1 MRNYNRKSDRVFIT
15 QSLTTTG
22 RVMVTKEEVDKARVA
37 AYAAEAA
44 TWTADAWAKEEAD
57 DAWSDYQKLKEEYEN
72 ERRV

>member
-1 MRNYNRKSDRVFIT
+1 MK
-15 QSLTTTG
+15 
-22 RVMVTKEEVDKARVA
+22 VTKEDVEKARVA